1 MSAFLSAIY
10 AGKVTHKRLRPK
22 QHFLRYRMFYMLLD
36 IDEIDRIAASHMLF
50 SRNRFN
56 LFSFFDRDH
65 GSKFDAAAGAPELR
79 LYVENH
85 LREAGMKPAGGA
97 IKLMT
102 MPRILG
108 YVFNPLSVYFCHD
121 SKGALTALIYE
132 VNNTFGQ
139 RHSYVFPLDGSDDG
153 KPLHQACGKEF
164 YVSPFMDMALDYDF
178 TITRPSETASVV
190 INASDAEGLIIAT
203 AFSGKRRAFSDW
215 QLLKLFLAYPL
226 LTLKVIAGIHW
237 EALWIWLKGVS
248 LKPRPQTPVQTRT
261 IIPQPAK
268 QDVQFSK

>member
-10 AGKVTHKRLRPK
+10 TGRVTHRRMRPK
-22 QHFLRYRMFYMLLD
+22 RHFLRYRMFYMLLD
-36 IDEIDRIAASHMLF
+36 IDEIKGIALTNRWFSH
-50 SRNRFN
+50 NRFN

-65 GSKFDAAAGAPELR
+65 GSKFDAAAGCSDLR
-79 LYVENH
+79 AYVENH
-85 LREAGMKPAGGA
+85 LREARMVPDGGP

-121 SKGALTALIYE
+121 VNGTLKALIYE

-139 RHSYVFPLDGSDDG
+139 RHSYVFQLDDTDDG
-153 KPLHQACGKEF
+153 KPLHQECRKEF

-178 TITRPSETASVV
+178 TITRPSSSASVV
-190 INASDAEGLIIAT
+190 INASDQDGLIIAT
-203 AFSGKRRAFSDW
+203 AFAGQRREFSDW
-215 QLLKLFLAYPL
+215 NLLKLFFGYPL

-237 EALWIWLKGVS
+237 EALWIRVKGVRI
-248 LKPRPQTPVQTRT
+248 KPRPQTPIQTRT
-261 IIPQPAK
+261 IIPQRTK
-268 QDVQFSK
+268 SDIQFSK